1 MCGFPGNK
9 FFLDPDKCGHQGFQ
23 VKCVSMYL
31 GLTFRARDVLKEGEA
46 EGVHQREILRLFHQN
61 LLIPIE
67 TGG

>member
-1 MCGFPGNK
+1 
-9 FFLDPDKCGHQGFQ
+9 
-23 VKCVSMYL
+23 MYL